1 MRLGR
6 RLVLLTAATALLGSA
21 LAATAAAS
29 PAAYAAMTGAPAA
42 TRAQAMSAAAEQG
55 NAGWVRYANL
65 SQGTPEDVYLYSFGS
80 PQNQTVLMH
89 QGYGGVSSY
98 MELSAGEYTVAV
110 RPVGTAASSPA
121 SFMVSAGTNYTVASL
136 GRRLQVLQDQIAAPS
151 GEALVRVIQAS
162 SKQPRVTVSIGTDTL
177 ARELTL
183 GSVTAYQAVAA
194 GTPSVVFSTPDGH
207 AATPVTLVAGSVH
220 TIVVL
225 DGTSGLK
232 IDNLT
237 DGAGGRW
244 LARATSRASRIPALA
259 MVAASAVTARPGPM
273 PAASADVAAAARPA
287 TPFCPADPSA
297 LIRPRSASGMA
308 CWTMVPAMTWVAARH
323 SDAPARRKRARAN
336 EGPTANAAIPAPA
349 PAKAMPM
356 VTAPRP
362 AAGNMD
368 RPRPT
373 SMAAMPG
380 AIRSRP

>member
-6 RLVLLTAATALLGSA
+6 RLVLLTAATTLLGSA

-29 PAAYAAMTGAPAA
+29 PAAYAATTGAPAA

-121 SFMVSAGTNYTVASL
+121 AITTSFMVSAGTNYTVASL

-177 ARELTL
+177 ARQLTL
-183 GSVTAYQAVAA
+183 GSVTAYQAVAP

-237 DGAGGRW
+237 DAAASQVAAKGGAATGLGGTAPGPPAPGLAPW
-244 LARATSRASRIPALA
+244 LATLA
-259 MVAASAVTARPGPM
+259 AGLLL
-273 PAASADVAAAARPA
+273 AAAGAFGLR
-287 TPFCPADPSA
+287 
-297 LIRPRSASGMA
+297 RS
-308 CWTMVPAMTWVAARH
+308 R
-323 SDAPARRKRARAN
+323 RAN
-336 EGPTANAAIPAPA
+336 A
-349 PAKAMPM
+349 
-356 VTAPRP
+356 V
-362 AAGNMD
+362 AG
-368 RPRPT
+368 
-373 SMAAMPG
+373 S
-380 AIRSRP
+380 